1 VRTSPQALALALLA
15 SSTALS
21 QEAGARAMFFG
32 GFEKKS
38 SPAKPPVAAAKTA
51 KKEAPTR
58 PTETATRN
66 NPGPRVPAIN
76 AAVGGALGLRYSIL
90 KVEGAN
96 SFEVPANTRFKSG
109 DRIQL
114 QVESNS
120 DGYLYI
126 VTQGSSGAWQVMF
139 PKATAANGS
148 NRVQAGDVKSL
159 LFRFDA
165 KPGTEKLFVMLSRVP
180 ETDLD
185 QAIYKLA
192 TGADEPIKTN
202 EKPKRAPADAGQMLM
217 ASNAAVPDPLVSR
230 LRTSYTRDLVL
241 EEVSATDTQERA
253 VYVATKAKS
262 NAARV
267 VADIKLVHE

>member
-1 VRTSPQALALALLA
+1 
-15 SSTALS
+15 
-21 QEAGARAMFFG
+21 MFFG
-32 GFEKKS
+32 GFEKAGK
-38 SPAKPPVAAAKTA
+38 PAPKIAPAKTA
-51 KKEAPTR
+51 TKEARTR
-58 PTETATRN
+58 PTETAPRN

-76 AAVGGALGLRYSIL
+76 ASLGSLGLRYSIL

-96 SFEVPANTRFKSG
+96 ATEVPASTRFKSG

-114 QVESNS
+114 KVETNS

-139 PKATAANGS
+139 PSRNAANGS
-148 NRVQAGDVKSL
+148 NRVQAGDVKTL
-159 LFRFDA
+159 MFRFDA
-165 KPGTEKLFVMLSRVP
+165 KPGTEKLFVMLSRLP
-180 ETDLD
+180 ERDLD
-185 QAIYKLA
+185 QAIYQIANGSGRA
-192 TGADEPIKTN
+192 TDEPAQ
-202 EKPKRAPADAGQMLM
+202 KPQPKDAGQLLM

-262 NAARV
+262 NEARV
-267 VADIKLVHE
+267 VADIRLVHE